1 MDCRIGCA
9 ACCIA
14 PSISSPIPGMPDG
27 KSAGVRC
34 IQLDAGG
41 RCLLFGLP
49 ERPAVCISLR
59 PSIEMCGE
67 TNEQAM
73 QRLVHLENQT
83 NP

>member
-1 MDCRIGCA
+1 
-9 ACCIA
+9 
-14 PSISSPIPGMPDG
+14 MPDG